1 MFRGERRLVGRCDD
15 GIHPQLHQF
24 GHEIGISIEPALG
37 KSALDNDV
45 VALYKPAL
53 AQSIE
58 ESLARRLRRDG
69 RIIREKADAIDLAGL
84 LPRCR
89 ERPSSHRATE
99 QGNELPPSHVEHQA
113 APALASPLV
122 SLPHPQPAAESPA
135 SPWGRSELF

>member
-58 ESLARRLRRDG
+58 ESLARWLCRVG
-69 RIIREKADAIDLAGL
+69 RIIREKAAAIDLAGL
-84 LPRCR
+84 LPLCCDRLN
-89 ERPSSHRATE
+89 SNRATE
-99 QGNELPPSHVEHQA
+99 KGNEL
-113 APALASPLV
+113 
-122 SLPHPQPAAESPA
+122 
-135 SPWGRSELF
+135 